1 MDDGDRCP
9 CLARDSVSQDE
20 KITDGLV
27 MEVFRAPGVGNGK
40 DDGALSGQMDQP
52 TSRVVYGPVP
62 KVVGHGG

>member
-1 MDDGDRCP
+1 
-9 CLARDSVSQDE
+9 
-20 KITDGLV
+20 